1 MQHLS
6 MMNVEKY
13 LRVRTHLHVARQ
25 RRVPLRMR
33 SELRLRGSKRT
44 HYRRCGATDSGVIA
58 LSIGAINICGVGNR
72 KKKKTK
78 NKTMLVIKSRDVCTN
93 ALGGKNAKFNCG
105 NV

>member
-72 KKKKTK
+72 KKKK
-78 NKTMLVIKSRDVCTN
+78 NKKQNDVSNQVKRCLHKRTR
-93 ALGGKNAKFNCG
+93 GEKCK
-105 NV
+105 V